1 MTTSIPVPKLLMDIL
16 EELGENDLKRFQ
28 WYMIQN
34 KFESCPSIP
43 SSQLQ
48 NAKEETVDIL
58 VRTYGEIMAVDVTLD
73 ILRRMKNNNVA
84 DQLTEA
90 WKERIKIS
98 PSVAPSEKMASRSS
112 LPEEDLSCPVCGEIF
127 KRPLILSCG
136 HSFCKE
142 CLEKTWKKT
151 TSRGCP
157 LCRSTSSM
165 ELPNLALK
173 NLCESF
179 LPKTEKRGHTSLDE
193 VSFQTGLKPLKEKL
207 KDFKK
212 IQQICDQTTKHIKS
226 QAQNTERQIEE
237 EFEKLYQFLQ
247 QEEKARIAAVRE
259 EEQQKI
265 QMMKKIEEMTRG
277 TLSLSDTIRDIEE
290 LRTEDISLVQNY
302 KAMIEKTQ
310 CTLPNPK
317 LLSGALIHVA
327 KHLGN
332 LQFRIWEKM
341 QGIIKHT
348 PVILDPNTAAP
359 WLSLSDDLTSVSQ
372 KWQQQ
377 PTNLERFE
385 NYQIVLSS
393 EGFSSGK
400 HSWEVE
406 VGDHPLWDMG
416 VAEESI
422 ERKKNLTVSP
432 ECGIWAIW
440 LRNSKY
446 IAGVGGI
453 LPLQRRPQ
461 RIKVQLDYDSGEVS
475 FYDSKYMTHIY
486 TYKDIK
492 FKERMY
498 PYCMVGPSS
507 NATNPDIKICQ
518 SEVSL
523 TMLSQ

>member
-48 NAKEETVDIL
+48 NAKKEETVDTL
-58 VRTYGEIMAVDVTLD
+58 VRTYGENMAVDVTLD
-73 ILRRMKNNNVA
+73 ILRRMKNNNLA

-112 LPEEDLSCPVCGEIF
+112 LLEDDLSCPVCGEIF
-127 KRPLILSCG
+127 KCPLILSCS

-151 TSRGCP
+151 PSRGCP

-179 LPKTEKRGHTSLDE
+179 LQMTEKRGETSLDE
-193 VSFQTGLKPLKEKL
+193 VSFQTGLKPLEEKL

-212 IQQICDQTTKHIKS
+212 IQQVCDQTTKHIKS

-237 EFEKLYQFLQ
+237 EFEKLYQFLRQ
-247 QEEKARIAAVRE
+247 

-317 LLSGALIHVA
+317 LLSGALINVA

-341 QGIIKHT
+341 QGIIKHNYT
-348 PVILDPNTAAP
+348 GQGVDQLQKVDTIKTNPEESSYHM
-359 WLSLSDDLTSVSQ
+359 SLPPCHALCQLYVFDGRLPCQ
-372 KWQQQ
+372 
-377 PTNLERFE
+377 L
-385 NYQIVLSS
+385 YQC
-393 EGFSSGK
+393 SG
-400 HSWEVE
+400 
-406 VGDHPLWDMG
+406 DMG
-416 VAEESI
+416 LGVPFNIASYAILTYMISHITGLEPGES
-422 ERKKNLTVSP
+422 R
-432 ECGIWAIW
+432 
-440 LRNSKY
+440 
-446 IAGVGGI
+446 
-453 LPLQRRPQ
+453 
-461 RIKVQLDYDSGEVS
+461 
-475 FYDSKYMTHIY
+475 FMTDTTEIY
-486 TYKDIK
+486 TL
-492 FKERMY
+492 
-498 PYCMVGPSS
+498 
-507 NATNPDIKICQ
+507 Q
-518 SEVSL
+518 
-523 TMLSQ
+523 

>member
-48 NAKEETVDIL
+48 NAKKEETVDTL
-58 VRTYGEIMAVDVTLD
+58 VRTYGENMAVDVTLD
-73 ILRRMKNNNVA
+73 ILRRMKNNNLA

-112 LPEEDLSCPVCGEIF
+112 LLEDDLSCPVCGEIF
-127 KRPLILSCG
+127 KCPLILSCS

-151 TSRGCP
+151 PSRGCP

-179 LPKTEKRGHTSLDE
+179 LQMTEKRGETSLDE
-193 VSFQTGLKPLKEKL
+193 VSFQTGLKPLEEKL

-212 IQQICDQTTKHIKS
+212 IQQVCDQTTKHIKS

-237 EFEKLYQFLQ
+237 EFEKLYQFLRQ
-247 QEEKARIAAVRE
+247 

-317 LLSGALIHVA
+317 LLSGALINVA

-341 QGIIKHT
+341 QGIIKH
-348 PVILDPNTAAP
+348 
-359 WLSLSDDLTSVSQ
+359 
-372 KWQQQ
+372 K
-377 PTNLERFE
+377 
-385 NYQIVLSS
+385 
-393 EGFSSGK
+393 
-400 HSWEVE
+400 
-406 VGDHPLWDMG
+406 
-416 VAEESI
+416 
-422 ERKKNLTVSP
+422 
-432 ECGIWAIW
+432 CGIWAIW

-461 RIKVQLDYDSGEVS
+461 RIKVQLDYDSGGVS

-486 TYKDIK
+486 TYKDIT

-507 NATNPDIKICQ
+507 NATNPDIKICP

>member
-1 MTTSIPVPKLLMDIL
+1 SGSEPNPKASLTP
-16 EELGENDLKRFQ
+16 ERF
-28 WYMIQN
+28 
-34 KFESCPSIP
+34 P
-43 SSQLQ
+43 
-48 NAKEETVDIL
+48 
-58 VRTYGEIMAVDVTLD
+58 R
-73 ILRRMKNNNVA
+73 
-84 DQLTEA
+84 
-90 WKERIKIS
+90 
-98 PSVAPSEKMASRSS
+98 
-112 LPEEDLSCPVCGEIF
+112 
-127 KRPLILSCG
+127 
-136 HSFCKE
+136 
-142 CLEKTWKKT
+142 
-151 TSRGCP
+151 
-157 LCRSTSSM
+157 
-165 ELPNLALK
+165 
-173 NLCESF
+173 
-179 LPKTEKRGHTSLDE
+179 
-193 VSFQTGLKPLKEKL
+193 
-207 KDFKK
+207 
-212 IQQICDQTTKHIKS
+212 
-226 QAQNTERQIEE
+226 
-237 EFEKLYQFLQ
+237 
-247 QEEKARIAAVRE
+247 
-259 EEQQKI
+259 
-265 QMMKKIEEMTRG
+265 
-277 TLSLSDTIRDIEE
+277 
-290 LRTEDISLVQNY
+290 
-302 KAMIEKTQ
+302 TQ

-317 LLSGALIHVA
+317 LLSGALINVA

-332 LQFRIWEKM
+332 LQFRVWEKM

-377 PTNLERFE
+377 PMNLERFE
-385 NYQIVLSS
+385 NYQIVLGS

-406 VGDHPLWDMG
+406 DHPLWDMG

-486 TYKDIK
+486 TYKDIQ